1 MLNLA
6 LHALLPI
13 VKNDLFILGICVALS
28 AWTVLSA
35 TKLYGAT
42 RRIAAA
48 FDEGVQDVCREP
60 DAARFMG
67 AYEACSAALAKN
79 TLLRPAW
86 TGFSHT
92 LIIPITPFRPIL
104 ATTDARDC
112 FDLGR
117 LYRRAGADLRYHAA
131 LPGLL
136 VGAGLLVTFLGLAA
150 GLTAASDVVAEGA
163 TQAARNTALRDLLG
177 AASVKFI
184 TSLVGLLL
192 SIGYALFRKWQ
203 LRTAEHAQ
211 AAFLDAL
218 DERLPLRT
226 PATLQADANLMAE
239 RQYAEVQRI
248 GTDFFVNLGSIL
260 ETKFSQGLE
269 QHIGP
274 LAAAIEKLSGKLANQ
289 NEDAMQ
295 GMLSAFLE
303 RLEGAIGSSMR
314 GTAATLQTLGERLG
328 GLQSGMDA
336 AAQRMGR
343 AAEEMAAGMGKGT
356 QEALGGITA
365 QMASLVSQMRDMAD
379 EAGRNNR
386 VAGEDMA
393 RQMAANSAALTDA
406 VAAFQRRM
414 EEGAA
419 DNVSR
424 LTAPITALLEQ
435 MQRLAED
442 QRRVGATASD
452 DLAAIIGRAATAL
465 QDTAAAISKALNE
478 GAADVSR
485 RLVAATESMR
495 DDLREVLSRFG
506 AILEKTGEVAKEAAI
521 EGGEGFRIAVN
532 GVTGDLATAAA
543 ELRRAGEAAGAALR
557 DGGADA
563 QSGMSG
569 AAAKLV
575 QGSDRMGEHLSSLG
589 TAAVRLSD
597 GAVALEQ
604 ATRAAAVPLA
614 STAASL
620 NEAGAS
626 ARDAARPLQA
636 IAEGLNAVMAGLN
649 AAAASM
655 AATQGQA
662 DALGTRLS
670 AAAERF
676 DRVDT
681 SLASTLRALTEGLSG
696 FQQQITAFI
705 RDMDQGL
712 ARSVT
717 NLTSVAKSLEETI
730 EDFTERKPKTQGF
743 IEKRLKGSANGEG

>member
-6 LHALLPI
+6 LHALLPA

-35 TKLYGAT
+35 TKLHGAT
-42 RRIAAA
+42 QRITAA
-48 FDEGVQDVCREP
+48 FNEGVQDVCREP
-60 DAARFMG
+60 DPARFMG

-104 ATTDARDC
+104 ATMDARDC

-226 PATLQADANLMAE
+226 PAALQADANLMAE

-314 GTAATLQTLGERLG
+314 DTAATLQTLGERLG

-379 EAGRNNR
+379 EAGRNTR

-424 LTAPITALLEQ
+424 LAGPITALLGQ

-442 QRRVGATASD
+442 QRRAGATASD
-452 DLAAIIGRAATAL
+452 ELAATIGKAAAAL
-465 QDTAAAISKALNE
+465 QDTAARIAGSLDT
-478 GAADVSR
+478 GAADASR

-495 DDLREVLSRFG
+495 DDLREVLARF
-506 AILEKTGEVAKEAAI
+506 ADTLEATGVAVKQGAI
-521 EGGEGFRIAVN
+521 EGGEQLRIAA
-532 GVTGDLATAAA
+532 GGMTGDLAAAAA
-543 ELRRAGEAAGAALR
+543 ELRRAGEAAGSALR
-557 DGGADA
+557 DGAADA

-569 AAAKLV
+569 AAAKLA
-575 QGSDRMGEHLSSLG
+575 QGSDSVSERLGALG
-589 TAAVRLSD
+589 TNVVGLSN
-597 GAVALEQ
+597 GARELQE

-620 NEAGAS
+620 NQAGAS

-636 IAEGLNAVMAGLN
+636 MAEALTAAMAGLN
-649 AAAASM
+649 AATASM
-655 AATQGQA
+655 AAAQGQA
-662 DALGTRLS
+662 DALGARLG

-676 DRVDT
+676 DRVDA
-681 SLASTLRALTEGLSG
+681 SLANTLRALTEGLSG
-696 FQQQITAFI
+696 FQQQITVFI

-730 EDFTERKPKTQGF
+730 EDLTEAKPARPAYVK
-743 IEKRLKGSANGEG
+743 IP

>member
-13 VKNDLFILGICVALS
+13 VKNDLFILGICVALL

-35 TKLYGAT
+35 LKLYGAT
-42 RRIAAA
+42 RRIKIA
-48 FDEGVQDVCREP
+48 FGEAVRDVCSEP
-60 DAARFMG
+60 DASRFTD
-67 AYEACSAALAKN
+67 AYEKCSAALAKN
-79 TLLRPAW
+79 RLLRPAW
-86 TGFSHT
+86 IGFSHT
-92 LIIPITPFRPIL
+92 LIIPMAPNRPIL
-104 ATTDARDC
+104 ATADARDC

-203 LRTAEHAQ
+203 LRTVEHAQ

-226 PATLQADANLMAE
+226 PAALQADANLIAE
-239 RQYAEVQRI
+239 RQYTEIQRI
-248 GTDFFVNLGSIL
+248 QTDYFVTFASIL

-274 LAAAIEKLSGKLANQ
+274 LAAAIEKLSGGLSNQ

-314 GTAATLQTLGERLG
+314 DTAATLQTLGERLG

-365 QMASLVSQMRDMAD
+365 QMGALVSQMRDMAD

-386 VAGEDMA
+386 AAGEDMA
-393 RQMAANSAALTDA
+393 RQMAASSAALTEA
-406 VAAFQRRM
+406 VVAFQRRL

-424 LTAPITALLEQ
+424 LAAPITALLKQ

-442 QRRVGATASD
+442 QRRVGVTASD
-452 DLAAIIGRAATAL
+452 ELAATIGRAAAAL
-465 QDTAAAISKALNE
+465 QDTASRIAGSLDT
-478 GAADVSR
+478 GAADASR

-495 DDLREVLSRFG
+495 DDLREVLARFAAALDTTGKAITEG
-506 AILEKTGEVAKEAAI
+506 ANAGSDSLRRAA
-521 EGGEGFRIAVN
+521 EGM
-532 GVTGDLATAAA
+532 TGDLASAAT

-563 QSGMSG
+563 QSGMSS

-575 QGSDRMGEHLSSLG
+575 QGSDGIGERLSSLG
-589 TAAVRLSD
+589 AAAARLSD
-597 GAVALEQ
+597 GAVTLEQ

-636 IAEGLNAVMAGLN
+636 MAGALNTTMNGLN
-649 AAAASM
+649 AATASM
-655 AATQGQA
+655 AAAQGQA
-662 DALGTRLS
+662 DALAARLG

-676 DRVDT
+676 DRVDA
-681 SLASTLRALTEGLSG
+681 SLANTLRALTEGLSG
-696 FQQQITAFI
+696 FQQQITGFI

-730 EDFTERKPKTQGF
+730 EDLTESKP
-743 IEKRLKGSANGEG
+743 NGRAHGGR

>member
-6 LHALLPI
+6 LHALLPA

-35 TKLYGAT
+35 TKLHGAT
-42 RRIAAA
+42 QRIAAA

-60 DAARFMG
+60 DPARFMG

-104 ATTDARDC
+104 ATMDARDC

-226 PATLQADANLMAE
+226 PAALQADANLMAE

-314 GTAATLQTLGERLG
+314 DTAATLQTLGERLG

-379 EAGRNNR
+379 EAGRNTR

-424 LTAPITALLEQ
+424 LAGPITALLEQ

-442 QRRVGATASD
+442 QRRAGATASD
-452 DLAAIIGRAATAL
+452 ELAATIGKAAAAL
-465 QDTAAAISKALNE
+465 QDTAARIAGSLDT
-478 GAADVSR
+478 GAADASR

-495 DDLREVLSRFG
+495 DDLREVLARF
-506 AILEKTGEVAKEAAI
+506 ADTLEATGVAVKQGAI
-521 EGGEGFRIAVN
+521 EGGEQLRIAA
-532 GVTGDLATAAA
+532 GGMTGDLAAAAA
-543 ELRRAGEAAGAALR
+543 ELRRAGEAAGSALR
-557 DGGADA
+557 DGAADA

-569 AAAKLV
+569 AAAKLA
-575 QGSDRMGEHLSSLG
+575 QGSDSVSERLGALG
-589 TAAVRLSD
+589 TNVVGLSN
-597 GAVALEQ
+597 GARELQE

-620 NEAGAS
+620 NQAGAS

-636 IAEGLNAVMAGLN
+636 MAEALTAAMAGLN
-649 AAAASM
+649 AATASM
-655 AATQGQA
+655 AAAQGQA
-662 DALGTRLS
+662 DALGARLG

-676 DRVDT
+676 DRVDA
-681 SLASTLRALTEGLSG
+681 SLANTLRALTEGLSG
-696 FQQQITAFI
+696 FQQQITVFI

-730 EDFTERKPKTQGF
+730 EDLTEAKPARPAYVK
-743 IEKRLKGSANGEG
+743 IP

>member
-6 LHALLPI
+6 LHALLPA

-35 TKLYGAT
+35 TKLHGAT
-42 RRIAAA
+42 QRITAA
-48 FDEGVQDVCREP
+48 FNEGVQDVCREP
-60 DAARFMG
+60 DPARFMG

-104 ATTDARDC
+104 ATMDARDC

-226 PATLQADANLMAE
+226 PAALQADANLMAE

-314 GTAATLQTLGERLG
+314 DTAATLQTLGERLG

-343 AAEEMAAGMGKGT
+343 AEHSRRRRGYGAPDGRQQRCTDRCGCRLPASHGGRGGRQCKPPRRAYYCFVGADAAPGRGS
-356 QEALGGITA
+356 
-365 QMASLVSQMRDMAD
+365 AS
-379 EAGRNNR
+379 
-386 VAGEDMA
+386 
-393 RQMAANSAALTDA
+393 
-406 VAAFQRRM
+406 RRCY
-414 EEGAA
+414 G
-419 DNVSR
+419 V
-424 LTAPITALLEQ
+424 
-435 MQRLAED
+435 
-442 QRRVGATASD
+442 RRVGGD
-452 DLAAIIGRAATAL
+452 DRQSRCRAA
-465 QDTAAAISKALNE
+465 
-478 GAADVSR
+478 R
-485 RLVAATESMR
+485 YR
-495 DDLREVLSRFG
+495 
-506 AILEKTGEVAKEAAI
+506 
-521 EGGEGFRIAVN
+521 
-532 GVTGDLATAAA
+532 
-543 ELRRAGEAAGAALR
+543 
-557 DGGADA
+557 GADRGIA
-563 QSGMSG
+563 RHRRRGCQPPAGRRHGIDARRFARSSG
-569 AAAKLV
+569 AVCRHA
-575 QGSDRMGEHLSSLG
+575 
-589 TAAVRLSD
+589 
-597 GAVALEQ
+597 
-604 ATRAAAVPLA
+604 
-614 STAASL
+614 
-620 NEAGAS
+620 
-626 ARDAARPLQA
+626 
-636 IAEGLNAVMAGLN
+636 
-649 AAAASM
+649 
-655 AATQGQA
+655 
-662 DALGTRLS
+662 
-670 AAAERF
+670 
-676 DRVDT
+676 
-681 SLASTLRALTEGLSG
+681 
-696 FQQQITAFI
+696 
-705 RDMDQGL
+705 
-712 ARSVT
+712 
-717 NLTSVAKSLEETI
+717 
-730 EDFTERKPKTQGF
+730 
-743 IEKRLKGSANGEG
+743 

>member
-6 LHALLPI
+6 LHALLPV
-13 VKNDLFILGICVALS
+13 VKTDFFILGICLALV

-35 TKLYGAT
+35 FKLLGAT
-42 RRIAAA
+42 RRIKTA
-48 FDEGVQDVCREP
+48 FNEGVRDVCQEP
-60 DAARFMG
+60 DTARFAD
-67 AYEACSAALAKN
+67 AYEKCSAALRTN
-79 TLLRPAW
+79 RLLRPAW

-92 LIIPITPFRPIL
+92 LVIPITPNRPIL

-203 LRTAEHAQ
+203 LRTAENAQ
-211 AAFLDAL
+211 AGFLDAL

-226 PATLQADANLMAE
+226 PAALQADANFIAE
-239 RQYAEVQRI
+239 RQYTEIQRI
-248 GTDFFVNLGSIL
+248 QTDYFVTFASIL

-274 LAAAIEKLSGKLANQ
+274 LAAAIEKLSGGLANQ
-289 NEDAMQ
+289 NEDAIQ

-314 GTAATLQTLGERLG
+314 DTAATLQTLGERLG

-343 AAEEMAAGMGKGT
+343 AAEEMAAGLGKGT
-356 QEALGGITA
+356 QDALGGITA
-365 QMASLVSQMRDMAD
+365 QMGALVSQMREMAD

-386 VAGEDMA
+386 AAGEDMA

-406 VAAFQRRM
+406 VSAFQRRM
-414 EEGAA
+414 EDGAA

-424 LTAPITALLEQ
+424 LAAPITTLLEQ
-435 MQRLAED
+435 MQRLSED
-442 QRRVGATASD
+442 QRRAGATASD
-452 DLAAIIGRAATAL
+452 ELAATIGRAAAAL
-465 QDTAAAISKALNE
+465 QDTAARIAGSLDT
-478 GAADVSR
+478 GAADASR
-485 RLVAATESMR
+485 RLAAATESMR
-495 DDLREVLSRFG
+495 DDLREVLARF
-506 AILEKTGEVAKEAAI
+506 AATLNDTGAAI
-521 EGGEGFRIAVN
+521 TQGANAGGDSLRRAAEGM
-532 GVTGDLATAAA
+532 TGDLASAAS

-569 AAAKLV
+569 AAAKLL
-575 QGSDRMGEHLSSLG
+575 QGSDSIGERLSLLSS
-589 TAAVRLSD
+589 AVVRLSD
-597 GAVALEQ
+597 GATTLEQ
-604 ATRAAAVPLA
+604 ATRAAAVPLT

-636 IAEGLNAVMAGLN
+636 VAEALTTAMAGLN
-649 AAAASM
+649 AVTTSMTAA
-655 AATQGQA
+655 QNQA
-662 DALGTRLS
+662 DALGARLG

-676 DRVDT
+676 DRVDA
-681 SLASTLRALTEGLSG
+681 SLASTLRALTEALGG
-696 FQQQITAFI
+696 FQQQITGFI

-730 EDFTERKPKTQGF
+730 EDLTEKKPARPAYARS
-743 IEKRLKGSANGEG
+743 E